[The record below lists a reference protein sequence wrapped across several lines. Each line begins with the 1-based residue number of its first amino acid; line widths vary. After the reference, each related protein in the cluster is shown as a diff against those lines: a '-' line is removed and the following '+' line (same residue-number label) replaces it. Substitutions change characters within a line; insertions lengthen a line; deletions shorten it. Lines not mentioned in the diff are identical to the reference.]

1 MDILAS
7 IVVKTPSGRARFKIG
22 SYHQDCDWWSLL
34 TVLDNDRL
42 FLMVIDI
49 DVSLCAFLM
58 MFTVAVLAIIAAGFI
73 SSRF

>member
-7 IVVKTPSGRARFKIG
+7 IVVKTPSGGARFKSG

-34 TVLDNDRL
+34 TVIDNDRL
-42 FLMVIDI
+42 LLMVIDI

-58 MFTVAVLAIIAAGFI
+58 MFTVAGVAIFAAGFI
-73 SSRF
+73 RSRF